1 MNKNYLNISSLKAL
15 LSWQTIGVFLGL
27 SSLHILFSHW
37 RWVLLLRHQS
47 FHAPYIESIPLTL
60 IGLFF
65 SFAIPGSVS
74 GDVVKAYYLAKQNP
88 QRKMDSAASV
98 FVDRLCGLFIM
109 LLLSLTSFIFS
120 WDVVVQSSD
129 LMRVFYSEIVIVTLF
144 VLGWVFAL
152 SDKVAK
158 IPLFQKILKLLPQVL
173 QKLYFSVNSYR
184 QHIGALLQAFFW
196 SLSAQL
202 ISIFFMIYVG
212 HTLGGE
218 IPLSTYF
225 FAVPVGFMISSI
237 PISPAG
243 IGVGQIA
250 FFMLFKMH
258 SGLETSISS
267 TAITAF
273 QITMFSWA
281 LLGAYFYLRYKPKE
295 VNHG

>member
-1 MNKNYLNISSLKAL
+1 MAGEQKLFEHQFTESSFELANN
-15 LSWQTIGVFLGL
+15 GRFLGL

-202 ISIFFMIYVG
+202 ISIFFMIY
-212 HTLGGE
+212 
-218 IPLSTYF
+218 Y
-225 FAVPVGFMISSI
+225 
-237 PISPAG
+237 
-243 IGVGQIA
+243 
-250 FFMLFKMH
+250 
-258 SGLETSISS
+258 
-267 TAITAF
+267 
-273 QITMFSWA
+273 
-281 LLGAYFYLRYKPKE
+281 
-295 VNHG
+295 